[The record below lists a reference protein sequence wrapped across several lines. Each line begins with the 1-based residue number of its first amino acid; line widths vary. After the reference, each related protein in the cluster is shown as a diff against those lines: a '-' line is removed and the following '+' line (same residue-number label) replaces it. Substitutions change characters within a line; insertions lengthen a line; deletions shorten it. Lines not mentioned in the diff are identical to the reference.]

1 MNFWSSPLMR
11 WHVRHV
17 LLLWIGTRLLV
28 SMALAWTS
36 MQTKGAP
43 PVSLADMLLG
53 PGAGLISLAVM
64 VALVAVD
71 RRRIWAPL
79 YFANLGYS
87 WRWQLATAAAIGV
100 IAEAI
105 CVPMVRLLLVY
116 AA

>member
-1 MNFWSSPLMR
+1 MPREVEWTSMKTKCALPVWR
-11 WHVRHV
+11 AD
-17 LLLWIGTRLLV
+17 RLLV
-28 SMALAWTS
+28 R
-36 MQTKGAP
+36 
-43 PVSLADMLLG
+43 
-53 PGAGLISLAVM
+53 GAGLLSLAVM
-64 VALVAVD
+64 VALVVVD
-71 RRRIWAPL
+71 RRRTGAPL

>member
-1 MNFWSSPLMR
+1 MR

-28 SMALAWTS
+28 SIALAWTS

-71 RRRIWAPL
+71 RRRIGAPL